1 MFIILVWIWGS
12 ENKVVYIKI
21 MMDELNFKVFIK
33 KNDDEF
39 KKLFLSD
46 YVIDYYM

>member
-12 ENKVVYIKI
+12 ENKVVYIKLL
-21 MMDELNFKVFIK
+21 MDELNFKKK

-46 YVIDYYM
+46 YVIDY

>member
-12 ENKVVYIKI
+12 ENKVVYINYWWMNWILK
-21 MMDELNFKVFIK
+21 LKK

-39 KKLFLSD
+39 KKLFLND

>member
-1 MFIILVWIWGS
+1 MNWIL
-12 ENKVVYIKI
+12 KLK
-21 MMDELNFKVFIK
+21 K